1 MVAQLAGIPSPNVAP
16 DKGAMTPCLQTI
28 QHVPIRCPSGER
40 KGNAEDARYY
50 NELMT
55 NWHAI
60 VAASMDY
67 SKSKS
72 KQLELL

>member
-1 MVAQLAGIPSPNVAP
+1 MVVQAGGYPVTQCCAR
-16 DKGAMTPCLQTI
+16 KGAMTPCLQTI